1 MSGQE
6 LRIVPYNGNRAYKY
20 YLDGYKVNGKRKRLF
35 FKDVAAA
42 NRKLAELA
50 KRQKKEGQ
58 DGLDIPLEL
67 RVMAVKA
74 TQRLAPFDK
83 NVLDAAEFYAA
94 HLERESGSILV
105 SDAIEDYLGSKVRA
119 GLSQRHLRDIRGRIG
134 RFNKAFGLRLIRTV
148 AVREIEDWLHGLSLG
163 PQSVVNYRA
172 VVHALFE
179 HCVKRLLVERNPIAA
194 IDKVKLVDKAPEILT
209 PEQLFKL
216 LSAAPFD
223 LLPVLAI
230 QAFAGLRT
238 EEMMRLDWSEVDQVR
253 GYITVS
259 AKKAK
264 TARRRL
270 IPIAN
275 NLAQWLR
282 PYTEMSGLLWPKGG
296 RFYHKAINRLLSDIG
311 MTHWP
316 QNALRHSFASY
327 HLAKHCNASELMLY
341 MGHTS
346 TKQIFAAYREL
357 VHPQTAEVYWNLA
370 PPQVESTVRF
380 PITKRVVD
388 NHPLNG

>member
-1 MSGQE
+1 MSGRQ

-35 FKDVAAA
+35 FKDAAA
-42 NRKLAELA
+42 ADRKLAELA
-50 KRQKKEGQ
+50 RQQKKEGQ
-58 DGLDIPLEL
+58 DGLDVPLDL
-67 RVMAVKA
+67 RIMAAKA
-74 TQRLAPFDK
+74 ARRLAPFNK
-83 NVLDAAEFYAA
+83 SVLDAAEFYAS
-94 HLERESGSILV
+94 HLECERSSILV
-105 SDAIEDYLGSKVRA
+105 SDAIEDYLSSKVRA
-119 GLSQRHLRDIRGRIG
+119 GLSERHLRDIRGRIG
-134 RFNKAFGLRLIRTV
+134 RFNKSFGVRLIRTV
-148 AVREIEDWLHGLSLG
+148 TVREIEDWLHALFLG

-179 HCVKRLLVERNPIAA
+179 HCVKRRLAESNPIAA

-209 PEQLFKL
+209 PEQLSRL

-223 LLPVLAI
+223 LLPLLAI

-238 EEMMRLDWSEVDQVR
+238 EETMRLDWSEVDQVR
-253 GYITVS
+253 GHITVS

-270 IPIAN
+270 IPVAS
-275 NLAQWLR
+275 NLAQYLR
-282 PYTEMSGLLWPKGG
+282 PYAGMSGPVWPQGG
-296 RFYHKAINRLLSDIG
+296 RVYHKAIKRLRSDIG
-311 MTHWP
+311 MTYWP

-346 TKQIFAAYREL
+346 TKQIFEAYREL
-357 VHPQTAEVYWNLA
+357 VLPQAAETYWKIA
-370 PPQVESTVRF
+370 PPQHENIAQAQVA
-380 PITKRVVD
+380 K
-388 NHPLNG
+388 